1 MTDLMAQKAY
11 RKTGQKRKTV
21 PLLRGII
28 CGKVSK
34 QPELRLKIQGRIRKD
49 IQRLVTR
56 EKNPRKN
63 CLIQREDLHR
73 QRNIDPKC
81 ADLHGQLNKEPE
93 HAERHRRRNR
103 EPEHA
108 DRHGLRSREP
118 EHAGYRRI
126 PAQSEDSG

>member
-1 MTDLMAQKAY
+1 MTDLKAQKAD
-11 RKTGQKRKTV
+11 RKTGRKRKTV

-28 CGKVSK
+28 CGIVSK
-34 QPELRLKIQGRIRKD
+34 QPELRQIIQGRIRKD
-49 IQRLVTR
+49 IQRLVTG

-63 CLIQREDLHR
+63 CLIQRKDLHR
-73 QRNIDPKC
+73 QRNVDPKC

-93 HAERHRRRNR
+93 HAERHRQRNR

-126 PAQSEDSG
+126 PAQSEGSG